1 MLVVHAAIK
10 CDPHDIFIRADSRL
24 YGSQSEAAMEPGIK
38 AGFYAK
44 NKRSTGDPN
53 LRSLHNYGNRGV
65 GDGVIQRLRCW
76 RETLS
81 IFPVTTLMPVV
92 MHCLNPH
99 YKKKIFYI
107 SPEHKVIFYSKDCM
121 LQ

>member
-1 MLVVHAAIK
+1 MLYCKYCVLCFLNRVWQSHMLVVHAAIK
-10 CDPHDIFIRADSRL
+10 CDLHDIFIRADSRL

-65 GDGVIQRLRCW
+65 GDGAMQRLRCW
-76 RETLS
+76 RENIVYLS
-81 IFPVTTLMPVV
+81 CHNSHACSDAL
-92 MHCLNPH
+92 
-99 YKKKIFYI
+99 
-107 SPEHKVIFYSKDCM
+107 S
-121 LQ
+121 